1 MRVVLIAAVLAVASG
16 AAQAAVPAFTVTC
29 GKKTEVKAA
38 AGGPVMING
47 KEAKITSQTETYFEI
62 KKGKTVYGITAGN
75 PVAVTFTD
83 KKGAKSTCK
92 EGAPPPKPAKPPATP
107 ATE

>member
-1 MRVVLIAAVLAVASG
+1 MKVVLIAAVLAVASG

-29 GKKTEVKAA
+29 NKKVEVKAA

-47 KEAKITSQTETYFEI
+47 KEVKITTEKDPYFEI
-62 KKGKTVYGITAGN
+62 KKGKTIYGITAGD
-75 PVAVTFTD
+75 PVVVTFTD
-83 KKGAKSTCK
+83 KKGEKSTCTD
-92 EGAPPPKPAKPPATP
+92 GPPPPKPAKP